1 MINNFKKFNL
11 DKNLIDKLNERRITE
26 PTEIQNE
33 VIPKIF
39 NGDDIIAQSKSGTGK
54 TLSYLLP
61 LIQMIIDKRS
71 SKVMI
76 VSPTKEL
83 ARQIYNE
90 ALYYTYGLNIKTLLI
105 SGGDDLQLQKKKLN
119 ESFNILIGVPGRI
132 LKHIDSGFIKPSTI
146 NKIVFD
152 EADFLIDFGF
162 LDDLTKIL
170 DSSKH
175 VDQIIILSATLS
187 KNTKKIIDIVNNQ
200 KFTARVETKNRL
212 PEKIINYFFSI
223 KDEDREKILLKIINA
238 INPYLCI
245 IFVRTK
251 DICNYLYK
259 FLKANKIK
267 VGYLS
272 GDLSPSL
279 RKKEIKNFKNGRYQY
294 LVATDLASRGLDIE
308 GITHII
314 NYNMTVNELD
324 YLHRAGRTGR
334 INESGTVY
342 SLCNELDE
350 GYLKKYAYYLDF
362 KLQPVKF
369 KNDEIIVDEKYTGV
383 KPRFNLKDLKSIEN
397 KKKSHKKET
406 KSNAVKKRRNKK
418 RR

>member
-1 MINNFKKFNL
+1 
-11 DKNLIDKLNERRITE
+11 
-26 PTEIQNE
+26 
-33 VIPKIF
+33 
-39 NGDDIIAQSKSGTGK
+39 
-54 TLSYLLP
+54 
-61 LIQMIIDKRS
+61 
-71 SKVMI
+71 
-76 VSPTKEL
+76 
-83 ARQIYNE
+83 
-90 ALYYTYGLNIKTLLI
+90 
-105 SGGDDLQLQKKKLN
+105 
-119 ESFNILIGVPGRI
+119 
-132 LKHIDSGFIKPSTI
+132 
-146 NKIVFD
+146 
-152 EADFLIDFGF
+152 LIDFGF